1 MRYSKLI
8 FVLMLTLILV
18 FGSSISAFATILPPV
33 DKDLLMLDVEPNGSG
48 TITGTSEGWYN
59 DGTEISIT
67 AVPNTGYA
75 FKYWDVEIDGPGNDY
90 TSTNINLIFNITKN
104 TKCTAYFEKT
114 YHLNV
119 SVYSSSDGMGTV
131 SGTGDYKKDDMV
143 PVQAYPNDGYRFVK
157 WIVKVY
163 DRHPNEED
171 LTPSQPSSFDYKMPD
186 KNVDLFAVFAEN
198 PDLTILVDPSEPAIG
213 EVTGAITGKVLPG
226 TSITLT
232 GNPTVRGAYF
242 NGFTFNPE
250 ITLTGTTPDS
260 VTFVMPDG
268 DLEVTAH
275 FGMYDL
281 KGVRLVP
288 SPADKGNPALD
299 ENALTGPPDFDG
311 YYYYGETYNVIP
323 NPIENWRF
331 VGYNWKCVSGP
342 EPEVAKVMVALESSP
357 YMSVDPDYDF
367 SIHGCNTEITVYYE
381 EDPYIMATVKYQNQS
396 GGTIRPDDSVKIY
409 LNDPYSITQPN
420 ITGYVNPGSVAS
432 GVVTDVETEL
442 VIIFKYDVPQVITNT
457 VTETVVVTQTV
468 TVPATTA
475 PTTEAVIPEEE
486 TPLGAAMIGFNF
498 DEILEPV
505 PVVEEAPEELLPV
518 EETPLGDAL
527 PQTGQI
533 PADLFYGIGGLVSA
547 MGVYLKRRK

>member
-1 MRYSKLI
+1 MRYSKLL

-18 FGSSISAFATILPPV
+18 FGSSVSAFATYTPPV
-33 DKDLLMLDVEPNGSG
+33 DKDKLYLDVEPYDSNGY
-48 TITGTSEGWYN
+48 ITGTPEGNYV
-59 DGTEISIT
+59 DGTAISLT
-67 AVPNTGYA
+67 ANANNGYQFLYWKVKEGSGGWNT
-75 FKYWDVEIDGPGNDY
+75 I
-90 TSTNINLIFNITKN
+90 STNEYNFNISKDTTCIAWFGKLYN
-104 TKCTAYFEKT
+104 LTVSIDPACTA
-114 YHLNV
+114 
-119 SVYSSSDGMGTV
+119 MGFV
-131 SGTGDYKKDDMV
+131 SGSGQYLEGTSV
-143 PVQAYPNDGYRFVK
+143 PVSATSLDGYRFVK
-157 WIVKVY
+157 WMIDFERDWKDPVVY
-163 DRHPNEED
+163 DKPAN
-171 LTPSQPSSFDYKMPD
+171 FDYSMPD
-186 KNVDLFAVFAEN
+186 KNVKLIAVFAEN

-275 FGMYDL
+275 FGMYDP

-381 EDPYIMATVKYQNQS
+381 EDPFIMATVKYQNQS

-457 VTETVVVTQTV
+457 VTETVIVTQTV

-505 PVVEEAPEELLPV
+505 PVVEETPEELLPV

-527 PQTGQI
+527 PQTGQL

>member
-1 MRYSKLI
+1 
-8 FVLMLTLILV
+8 
-18 FGSSISAFATILPPV
+18 
-33 DKDLLMLDVEPNGSG
+33 
-48 TITGTSEGWYN
+48 
-59 DGTEISIT
+59 
-67 AVPNTGYA
+67 
-75 FKYWDVEIDGPGNDY
+75 
-90 TSTNINLIFNITKN
+90 
-104 TKCTAYFEKT
+104 
-114 YHLNV
+114 
-119 SVYSSSDGMGTV
+119 
-131 SGTGDYKKDDMV
+131 
-143 PVQAYPNDGYRFVK
+143 
-157 WIVKVY
+157 
-163 DRHPNEED
+163 
-171 LTPSQPSSFDYKMPD
+171 
-186 KNVDLFAVFAEN
+186 
-198 PDLTILVDPSEPAIG
+198 
-213 EVTGAITGKVLPG
+213 
-226 TSITLT
+226 
-232 GNPTVRGAYF
+232 
-242 NGFTFNPE
+242 
-250 ITLTGTTPDS
+250 
-260 VTFVMPDG
+260 MPDG
-268 DLEVTAH
+268 DLEVTGH
-275 FGMYDL
+275 FGMYDTY
-281 KGVRLVP
+281 GVRLIP
-288 SPADKGNPALD
+288 SPEDKGNPELD
-299 ENALTGPPDFDG
+299 ENALPGDENFDG
-311 YYYYGETYNVIP
+311 YYYYDEYYNVIP
-323 NPIENWRF
+323 NPVEHWHF
-331 VGYNWKCVSGP
+331 VGYDWECVSGP
-342 EPEVAKVMVALESSP
+342 ETVEGPQLFATIIESP

-420 ITGYVNPGSVAS
+420 ISGYVNPGSVAS
-432 GVVTDVETEL
+432 GTVTDVETEL